1 MGCGPSKD
9 EGATAAEPA
18 PRMTSGSNGAKKK
31 KPSPEDEKKYD
42 TQPPPSSV
50 MEGVGGRGD
59 MTSSHFRDPN
69 SAFKSFLVRDKEKA
83 SAITPKNITTKNEAT
98 SNANEEKDGAHHVKN
113 VFARPLEIND
123 DYKPPFH
130 EKSKE
135 ESIFIAD
142 ALQKNFVFENLDK
155 HDLQPLVGAFEKVQ
169 VPKDEIIIQQ
179 GHEGDWFYIILK
191 GSVSFI
197 VDEKAVGKA
206 SKGNSFGELALLYTC
221 PRAATVQALETT
233 VLFRVDQ
240 TTFRYILQ
248 SQTRKGARDKVDLL
262 LKIPFLR
269 DLPDED
275 VAQLTAVMT
284 PHKFTT
290 GEYLMRKG
298 DAADNF
304 YIVQEGTLVATNI
317 GLGEAKFEDVTVGPG
332 DYVGERALVTGD
344 PRAADVVAKTD
355 GLAFYID
362 KDTFERVL
370 GKLNDVIIRAQD
382 QRKIVS
388 TQTTDER
395 PGSTRTCVD
404 PCSHPARLISFS
416 HSSCDSLRLK
426 SSATLVWT
434 HKLSRPCLVW

>member
-1 MGCGPSKD
+1 M
-9 EGATAAEPA
+9 EGAGG
-18 PRMTSGSNGAKKK
+18 PRS
-31 KPSPEDEKKYD
+31 E
-42 TQPPPSSV
+42 
-50 MEGVGGRGD
+50 R
-59 MTSSHFRDPN
+59 SSHFADPN
-69 SAFKSFLVRDKEKA
+69 AAFQSFLVRDKEKA
-83 SAITPKNITTKNEAT
+83 AAITPKNITTKNEAT
-98 SNANEEKDGAHHVKN
+98 NDNKEEKDGAHHVKN

-123 DYKPPFH
+123 DYKPPHH
-130 EKSKE
+130 EKTKD
-135 ESIFIAD
+135 ESLFIAD
-142 ALQKNFVFENLDK
+142 ALQKNFVFENLDR
-155 HDLQPLVGAFEKVQ
+155 HDLKPLVGAFEKIQ
-169 VPKDEIIIQQ
+169 VPKNEIIIQQ
-179 GHEGDWFYIILK
+179 GDEGDWFYIILK

-197 VDEKAVGKA
+197 VDDKAVGKA
-206 SKGNSFGELALLYTC
+206 QSGNSFGELALLYTC
-221 PRAATVQALETT
+221 PRAATVQALEAT

-248 SQTRKGARDKVDLL
+248 SQTRKGSRDKVDLL

-284 PHKFTT
+284 PHKFTV

-317 GLGEAKFEDVTVGPG
+317 GLGEAKFEDVTIGPG

-388 TQTTDER
+388 AIESKVVCRFVCHID
-395 PGSTRTCVD
+395 
-404 PCSHPARLISFS
+404 FS
-416 HSSCDSLRLK
+416 HGCCFLSYSASRLSK
-426 SSATLVWT
+426 SSATLVWIR
-434 HKLSRPCLVW
+434 KLSRPCRVWYAK

>member
-1 MGCGPSKD
+1 MVQV
-9 EGATAAEPA
+9 
-18 PRMTSGSNGAKKK
+18 GS
-31 KPSPEDEKKYD
+31 EK
-42 TQPPPSSV
+42 
-50 MEGVGGRGD
+50 
-59 MTSSHFRDPN
+59 
-69 SAFKSFLVRDKEKA
+69 
-83 SAITPKNITTKNEAT
+83 I
-98 SNANEEKDGAHHVKN
+98 
-113 VFARPLEIND
+113 
-123 DYKPPFH
+123 
-130 EKSKE
+130 
-135 ESIFIAD
+135 
-142 ALQKNFVFENLDK
+142 
-155 HDLQPLVGAFEKVQ
+155 Q

-179 GHEGDWFYIILK
+179 GDEGDWFYIILK

-206 SKGNSFGELALLYTC
+206 KEGNSFGELALLYTC
-221 PRAATVQALETT
+221 PRAATVQALEAA

-317 GLGEAKFEDVTVGPG
+317 GLGEAKFEDVTINPG

-344 PRAADVVAKTD
+344 PRAADVVAKTN

-388 TQTTDER
+388 VRITNER
-395 PGSTRTCVD
+395 PGSK
-404 PCSHPARLISFS
+404 
-416 HSSCDSLRLK
+416 HSSVHG
-426 SSATLVWT
+426 TI
-434 HKLSRPCLVW
+434 LSPG

>member
-1 MGCGPSKD
+1 
-9 EGATAAEPA
+9 
-18 PRMTSGSNGAKKK
+18 
-31 KPSPEDEKKYD
+31 
-42 TQPPPSSV
+42 
-50 MEGVGGRGD
+50 
-59 MTSSHFRDPN
+59 
-69 SAFKSFLVRDKEKA
+69 
-83 SAITPKNITTKNEAT
+83 
-98 SNANEEKDGAHHVKN
+98 
-113 VFARPLEIND
+113 
-123 DYKPPFH
+123 
-130 EKSKE
+130 
-135 ESIFIAD
+135 
-142 ALQKNFVFENLDK
+142 
-155 HDLQPLVGAFEKVQ
+155 LVGAFEKVQ
-169 VPKDEIIIQQ
+169 VPKDEIIIKQ
-179 GHEGDWFYIILK
+179 GDEGDWFYIILK

-206 SKGNSFGELALLYTC
+206 NKGNSFGELALLYTC
-221 PRAATVQALETT
+221 PRAATVQALEST

-284 PHKFTT
+284 PHKFKT

-317 GLGEAKFEDVTVGPG
+317 GLGEAKFEDVTINPG

-388 TQTTDER
+388 TTNTVDLFMR
-395 PGSTRTCVD
+395 VNILSHGWTCV
-404 PCSHPARLISFS
+404 CVCVCVCVCASVFR
-416 HSSCDSLRLK
+416 
-426 SSATLVWT
+426 
-434 HKLSRPCLVW
+434 

>member
-1 MGCGPSKD
+1 MGCGSSTPVNSEHGNANGKS
-9 EGATAAEPA
+9 AE
-18 PRMTSGSNGAKKK
+18 
-31 KPSPEDEKKYD
+31 EKYS
-42 TQPPPSSV
+42 TQPPPSAGIVDPS
-50 MEGVGGRGD
+50 
-59 MTSSHFRDPN
+59 TSDFNRKGSATFRDPN
-69 SAFKSFLVRDKEKA
+69 MAFQSFLVRDKEKA
-83 SAITPKNITTKNEAT
+83 AAITPKNDTNTKEAP
-98 SNANEEKDGAHHVKN
+98 SKEKTEQDHRADHVKN

-130 EKSKE
+130 EKTKG
-135 ESIFIAD
+135 ESTFIAE

-155 HDLQPLVGAFEKVQ
+155 HDLKPLVGAFEKVQ
-169 VPKDEIIIQQ
+169 VPKDDIIIKQ
-179 GHEGDWFYIILK
+179 GDEGDWFYIILK

-197 VDEKAVGKA
+197 VDNKAVGKA
-206 SKGNSFGELALLYTC
+206 KSGNSFGELALLYTC
-221 PRAATVQALETT
+221 PRAATVQALEPT

-248 SQTRKGARDKVDLL
+248 SQTRKGVSDKVDLL

-275 VAQLTAVMT
+275 IAQLTNVMT
-284 PHKFTT
+284 PHKFSQ

-317 GLGEAKFEDVTVGPG
+317 GLGEAKYEDVAINPG

-355 GLAFYID
+355 GLAFFID

-388 TQTTDER
+388 HYKHGFSDAWQMTRLWKVLTNCFVDCIVLDQNFPR
-395 PGSTRTCVD
+395 PWFGYKRFESPDSFGARTKV
-404 PCSHPARLISFS
+404 
-416 HSSCDSLRLK
+416 
-426 SSATLVWT
+426 
-434 HKLSRPCLVW
+434 